1 MRFDM
6 NDLVVFLA
14 KNNIDFVDS
23 YQFLTVKAKDID
35 FTVRTFKD
43 TESEL
48 LGLHVSYF
56 SNQDQRHYFLRGEL
70 NSVMKKS
77 LLEIF
82 CGKMDINN
90 IENAMTGEEIHQ
102 NIGIL

>member
-1 MRFDM
+1 MRFNI
-6 NDLVVFLA
+6 NDLMVFLA
-14 KNNIDFVDS
+14 KHNISFTDEYQFLKVSANNIDF
-23 YQFLTVKAKDID
+23 TVKP
-35 FTVRTFKD
+35 FKD
-43 TESEL
+43 VESDL
-48 LGLHVSYF
+48 MGLHVSYF
-56 SNQDQRHYFLRGEL
+56 SNKEQRHYFLRGEL

>member
-1 MRFDM
+1 MRFDI

-14 KNNIDFVDS
+14 KNNIDFVDN
-23 YQFLTVKAKDID
+23 YQFLTVRAKDID
-35 FTVRTFKD
+35 FTVQTFKD

-48 LGLHVSYF
+48 MGLHISFFVNK
-56 SNQDQRHYFLRGEL
+56 NQEHYFLKGSL
-70 NSVMKKS
+70 DNVMQKS

-82 CGKMDINN
+82 CGNMDINN